1 MSLYSKVFR
10 SVSLL
15 AVSQVAVAACTF
27 IRNIIIARHITTEH
41 YGIAT
46 TFAVTI
52 SLVEMT
58 SNLALDRVLVQ
69 DNDGDTSDMLASAHM
84 MQFFKGLIM
93 GLILF
98 LIAAPVAHLFE
109 LPELIG
115 AFQVLAVIPVIQG
128 LMHFDIVV
136 RQRNM
141 DFNATALYEAIPH
154 ITSVAIAYISA
165 TYLRDY
171 RVMLVVMILHSLL
184 QMVISHLLAR
194 QPYRWVF
201 KKDLARK
208 KLDFGWPLLINGVLL
223 FGIFQG
229 DRVIIGTMYDMQ
241 TLGWYSVAF
250 SLCLLPTLIFAK
262 MSGYLFMPIL
272 SRSREDPLLYERYC
286 RISLGS
292 CFCFAIFMVSFFA
305 IAGHTLIVLSYGA
318 QYLEAT
324 SVILWLAIMQGL
336 RVIRIAPSVI
346 ANSQAKTKNGMYS
359 NIFRSTTL
367 LLALWFAVT
376 GKSVVWIA
384 FSGILGEIIAL
395 MFSIYLLDLG
405 TFKRGFVARALQ
417 FSGGFVL
424 ILAPLAYYAPHA
436 PTSGSIAA
444 TLTQLV
450 IGGFTAVLAA
460 MLLAASDPLV
470 RREIVHLHRSLRK
483 NLLPRRGV
491 GVPDR

>member
-1 MSLYSKVFR
+1 M
-10 SVSLL
+10 
-15 AVSQVAVAACTF
+15 AACTF

-84 MQFFKGLIM
+84 MQFSKGVIM
-93 GLILF
+93 ALILF
-98 LIAAPVAHLFE
+98 LVAGPVARLFD

-115 AFQVLAVIPVIQG
+115 AFQVLAVIPLIQG

-141 DFNATALYEAIPH
+141 DFNATALLEAIPQ
-154 ITSVAIAYISA
+154 ITSVLIAFVAA

-171 RVMLVVMILHSLL
+171 RVMLVVMMCTALL
-184 QMVISHLLAR
+184 QVVISHLLAR
-194 QPYRWVF
+194 QPYRWLF
-201 KKDLARK
+201 RRELARK
-208 KLDFGWPLLINGVLL
+208 KLNFGWPLLINGVLL

-229 DRVIIGTMYDMQ
+229 DRVIIGTMYDMH

-272 SRSREDPLLYERYC
+272 SRSREDPVLYERCC
-286 RISLGS
+286 RISLAS

-305 IAGHTLIVLSYGA
+305 IAGQTLIRLSYGV

-336 RVIRIAPSVI
+336 RVVRIAPSVI

-367 LLALWFAVT
+367 LLALGFALN

-384 FSGILGEIIAL
+384 ISGIVGEILAL
-395 MFSIYLLDLG
+395 GFSVYLLDLG
-405 TFKRGFVARALQ
+405 TFKRRFVARTTQ
-417 FSGGFVL
+417 FAGGFVL
-424 ILAPLAYYAPHA
+424 IVAPLIYYASH
-436 PTSGSIAA
+436 SGNANSLGAIF
-444 TLTQLV
+444 TQLV
-450 IGGFTAVLAA
+450 IGGLVAILSGVVLA
-460 MLLAASDPLV
+460 LSDPLI
-470 RREIVHLHRSLRK
+470 RREILHLHRGLRSSLE
-483 NLLPRRGV
+483 PG
-491 GVPDR
+491 